1 MRKRWLIFLL
11 LIIGIGAYIVP
22 VQSGFVLTDQV
33 GKRDYFFPDDSRQI
47 TIGWRH
53 SVEQTPRKETYY
65 VDKRGNLSL
74 QSTIYQAYGAG
85 TPDVEGIVDV
95 LYNGFVRVTGIERVI
110 PYYSLYYVPH
120 SHYYIELNN
129 NTYSLSEYVSD
140 DTTVEIHYTNRS
152 IVEWMCSY
160 IKASY

>member
-1 MRKRWLIFLL
+1 
-11 LIIGIGAYIVP
+11 GIGAYIVP

-53 SVEQTPRKETYY
+53 SVEQTPWKETYY

-85 TPDVEGIVDV
+85 RPDVEGIVAV
-95 LYNGFVRVTGIERVI
+95 IYNGLERVKGC
-110 PYYSLYYVPH
+110 
-120 SHYYIELNN
+120 ERD
-129 NTYSLSEYVSD
+129 NTYSIIFYMSFSNTLN
-140 DTTVEIHYTNRS
+140 T
-152 IVEWMCSY
+152 M
-160 IKASY
+160 